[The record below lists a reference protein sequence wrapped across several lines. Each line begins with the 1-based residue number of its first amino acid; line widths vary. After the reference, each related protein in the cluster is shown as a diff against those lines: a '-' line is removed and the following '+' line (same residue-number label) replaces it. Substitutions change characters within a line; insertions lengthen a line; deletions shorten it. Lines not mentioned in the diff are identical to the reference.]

1 MSAASATATVAVLR
15 EGLPETEKE
24 REALR
29 VEGGAPVT
37 GAVGAS
43 GAVVATYGDGAVR
56 LFRPGLAPQT
66 FAVHR
71 GAILSVAADGGGVV
85 TGGDDGRFLRIGMDG
100 AAETLTEHPGAW
112 IDCVAAH
119 PSGLRACSVGKHA
132 HVWRP
137 GAGKPDVLEHPS
149 TVGGLAFDPRG
160 GRLAVAHYGG
170 ATIWEAAARRWKPT
184 RLTWKGSHVGATFSP
199 DGKYL
204 VTAMQEDALHGWRL
218 RDKADMRMS
227 GYPSKVKSFAWAGS
241 APWLATSGADSA
253 VCWPFD
259 GKDGPMGRP
268 PEETCIGGKRLCSA
282 VAALPGENFVLAG
295 FRDGAVLAGRI
306 GADGDAVVKG
316 SSGAAV
322 TALALTMDGWLL
334 IGCEDG
340 LTLWLRFGP

>member
-1 MSAASATATVAVLR
+1 MSVATVETLR
-15 EGLPETEKE
+15 RGFPQTEKE
-24 REALR
+24 RAAQR
-29 VEGGAPVT
+29 VEARAPVT
-37 GAVGAS
+37 GAVVSVGVVFAS
-43 GAVVATYGDGAVR
+43 YGDGAVR
-56 LFRPGLAPQT
+56 LFRPGLPPQT
-66 FAVHR
+66 VAAHD
-71 GAILSVAADGGGVV
+71 GAILSLAADAAGAV
-85 TGGDDGRFLRIGMDG
+85 TGGDDGRFVHIAPNGTTTNL
-100 AAETLTEHPGAW
+100 AEHRGAW

-119 PSGLRACSVGKHA
+119 ASGLRACSVGKIA

-137 GAGKPDVLEHPS
+137 GSAKPDLLEHPS
-149 TVGGLAFDPRG
+149 TVGGLAFDTRG

-170 ATIWEAAARRWKPT
+170 ATVWELAARRWKPT
-184 RLTWKGSHVGATFSP
+184 RLSWKGSHVGATFSP

-218 RDKADMRMS
+218 RDRADMAMS
-227 GYPSKVKSFAWAGS
+227 GYPAKVKSFAWVGD

-268 PEETCIGGKRLCSA
+268 PEETCFGAKRLCSA
-282 VAALPGENFVLAG
+282 VTGLPGENLVIAG

-316 SSGAAV
+316 SGAAAV
-322 TALALTMDGWLL
+322 TALALTPEGWLF

-340 LTLWLRFGP
+340 LSLWLRLGG